1 MQCPY
6 SQDSELRVVTCQL
19 FRLMF
24 RRVPDWHRDGSG
36 ILGEP
41 DSKKV
46 TTSLNT
52 RILYAAHDGGID
64 LAVVDITN
72 PAFTVVVKDDE
83 IAAMAGRHT
92 VELAQQKAM
101 GQAIQEALQQSQIGR
116 SLQAASGSYLAGMPT
131 YILKLGPEN
140 LGAAETNPIDRH
152 IAASFPALALRIR
165 LQDMARLLA
174 DGLAG
179 MSIDPPRQVRFINIA
194 GGPASDSWNALI
206 LLQAERPEVLEGRKI
221 GIAIL
226 DLDEAG
232 PAFGRR
238 AVVALCAPGA
248 PLSGLDIAMQ
258 HVSYAWSDANRMRP
272 ILQELNAREAACAIS
287 SEGGLFEYGSDAEVV
302 ANLTVLDAETGPD
315 AIVVGSVTRESELM
329 RASQSVHRILLQ
341 PRTMERFRTLA
352 AEAGWVVKRSIE
364 RPLSYHVLLAKK

>member
-1 MQCPY
+1 MPTFWA
-6 SQDSELRVVTCQL
+6 LH
-19 FRLMF
+19 F
-24 RRVPDWHRDGSG
+24 GSFQIG
-36 ILGEP
+36 TAMVWDTG
-41 DSKKV
+41 SRFVSNKM
-46 TTSLNT
+46 TTNVNT

-72 PAFTVVVKDDE
+72 PAFSVVVTDDE
-83 IAAMAGRHT
+83 IAAMADRHI

-101 GQAIQEALQQSQIGR
+101 ASVIQEALQQSQIGR

-131 YILKLGPEN
+131 YVLKLGPEN

-179 MSIDPPRQVRFINIA
+179 MGPDPQRQVRLINIA

-206 LLQAERPEVLEGRKI
+206 LLQAERPEMLDGREI
-221 GIAIL
+221 LIAVL

-238 AVVALCAPGA
+238 AVLALRAPGA
-248 PLSGLDIAMQ
+248 PLTGLDIAVR
-258 HVSYAWSDANRMRP
+258 HVPYAWSETDRMRD
-272 ILQELNAREAACAIS
+272 ILRELNTREATCAIS

-302 ANLTVLDAETGPD
+302 ANLTVIDAETGAD

-341 PRTMERFRTLA
+341 PRTMDRFQTLA
-352 AEAGWVVKRSIE
+352 AEAGWAVKRAIE
-364 RPLSYHVLLAKK
+364 RPLSYHVSLAKR

>member
-1 MQCPY
+1 M
-6 SQDSELRVVTCQL
+6 
-19 FRLMF
+19 
-24 RRVPDWHRDGSG
+24 
-36 ILGEP
+36 
-41 DSKKV
+41 

-72 PAFTVVVKDDE
+72 PAFSVVVTDDE
-83 IAAMAGRHT
+83 IAAMADRHI

-101 GQAIQEALQQSQIGR
+101 ASVIQEALQQSQIGR

-131 YILKLGPEN
+131 YVLKLGPEN

-179 MSIDPPRQVRFINIA
+179 MAIDPQRQLCLVNIA

-206 LLQAERPEVLEGRKI
+206 LLQTERPGMLEGREI
-221 GIAIL
+221 LIAVL
-226 DLDEAG
+226 DLDEVG

-238 AVVALCAPGA
+238 AVAALRAPGA
-248 PLSGLDIAMQ
+248 PLTGLDIAMR
-258 HVSYAWSDANRMRP
+258 HVPYAWSGTDRMRD
-272 ILQELNAREAACAIS
+272 ILRELNTREATCAIS

-302 ANLTVLDAETGPD
+302 ANLTALDAETGAD
-315 AIVVGSVTRESELM
+315 AIVVGSVTRESALM

-341 PRTMERFRTLA
+341 PRTMDRFETLA
-352 AEAGWVVKRSIE
+352 ADAGWAVKRAIE
-364 RPLSYHVLLAKK
+364 RPLSYHVLLTKR